1 MFYHRKKCYFGHSMG
16 KQSNEK
22 QETQTERYGRET
34 TIVCL
39 LALRS
44 MHDSPCPESQGLT
57 SQNCIPQLPVPLVSS
72 AVGFSQWMCSRL
84 DGSRLDGRRIFL
96 LRFLQF
102 RGVSTWLHLPEV
114 PCFCRVDLPWFQTAS
129 AFAFW

>member
-1 MFYHRKKCYFGHSMG
+1 MYTDVNVATEVNIVFKWLKG
-16 KQSNEK
+16 KLYVIYVLPQEKTLLWTQYGEQSNEK
-22 QETQTERYGRET
+22 QETQTERYERET
-34 TIVCL
+34 TVVCL

-57 SQNCIPQLPVPLVSS
+57 SQNCIPQLLVPLVSS

-96 LRFLQF
+96 LRFL
-102 RGVSTWLHLPEV
+102 
-114 PCFCRVDLPWFQTAS
+114 
-129 AFAFW
+129 